1 MAQAGGTEP
10 AKLPNALQ
18 SVKNWVEER
27 GGRGIALAAI
37 LVAPAMVLAHHGW
50 SEYDS
55 SKALK
60 LTGKI
65 VESGYEHPHG
75 HLRLETPGKTWNVVL
90 APPSRMERRGL
101 DKARSSPAAASPSRV
116 TRIATSPRRCGP
128 ERITANGKTVELR

>member
-1 MAQAGGTEP
+1 M
-10 AKLPNALQ
+10 K
-18 SVKNWVEER
+18 R
-27 GGRGIALAAI
+27 IILAA
-37 LVAPAMVLAHHGW
+37 LLAAPAMVLAHHGW

-75 HLRLETPGKTWNVVL
+75 HVRLAVPGKTWEVVL

-101 DKARSSPAAASPSRV
+101 EKGALKAGGSVTVEGYPNRDKPEEMRA
-116 TRIATSPRRCGP
+116 
-128 ERITANGKTVELR
+128 ERITVNGKTVELR

>member
-1 MAQAGGTEP
+1 MKRRIILA
-10 AKLPNALQ
+10 AL
-18 SVKNWVEER
+18 VAAP
-27 GGRGIALAAI
+27 ALA
-37 LVAPAMVLAHHGW
+37 LAHHGW

-75 HLRLETPGKTWNVVL
+75 HVRLETPGKTWSVVL

-101 DKARSSPAAASPSRV
+101 EKGQLKPGVSATVEGYPNRDKAEEMRA
-116 TRIATSPRRCGP
+116 
-128 ERITANGKTVELR
+128 ERITIDGKTIELR